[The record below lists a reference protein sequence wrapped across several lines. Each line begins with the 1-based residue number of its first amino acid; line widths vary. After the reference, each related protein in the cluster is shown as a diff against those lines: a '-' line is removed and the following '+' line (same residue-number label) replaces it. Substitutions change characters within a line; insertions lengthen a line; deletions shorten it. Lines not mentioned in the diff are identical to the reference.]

1 MKHIE
6 CDPTSLRPNP
16 WNTNEVSP
24 ENGEKLRASI
34 RKHGMFKPI
43 VCRELDGGTLEI
55 LGGQHRCEVAI
66 EMGLETVPVFNL
78 GRLSDEQAKEI
89 GLIDNARYGT
99 DDAVGL
105 AELIKELGGDEIGEI
120 LPFSD
125 SELELMMAASDV
137 DFSDLDD
144 DFDEPDD
151 DTATDE
157 PEERAPKT
165 HRVLRFKVPIGDDE
179 RISELIERTQK
190 KYGYTEADQLTNA
203 GDALVHLL
211 LGEAA

>member
-6 CDPTSLRPNP
+6 TSPTALQANP

-24 ENGEKLRASI
+24 ENAEKLRVSI
-34 RKHGMFKPI
+34 TKFGMFKPI
-43 VCRELDGGTLEI
+43 VCRELEDGSLQI
-55 LGGQHRCEVAI
+55 LGGQHRCEVAT

-78 GRLSDEQAKEI
+78 GRLGDQQAKEI
-89 GLIDNARYGT
+89 GLIDNSRYGT
-99 DDAVGL
+99 DDAIGL
-105 AELIKELGGDEIGEI
+105 AELLKELGAEDMSDL

-125 SELELMMAASDV
+125 SEIDLMMSAADV
-137 DFSDLDD
+137 DFDDL
-144 DFDEPDD
+144 EPDD
-151 DTATDE
+151 DDLGDDAGAE

-179 RISELIERTQK
+179 RISELIEKVQK
-190 KYGYTEADQLTNA
+190 KHGYTEADQLTNA